1 MSLESLQKEDN
12 YEQMA
17 KQVSSNATATGRRK
31 PVYINYTPEG
41 KYKEPQE
48 GGTIWQQQKDTGYLA
63 TE

>member
-1 MSLESLQKEDN
+1 MSLESLQKEGN

-17 KQVSSNATATGRRK
+17 KQVSYNATATGRRK

-41 KYKEPQE
+41 KLKDNQE
-48 GGTIWQQQKDTGYLA
+48 GGTTWQQQKDTDYTA